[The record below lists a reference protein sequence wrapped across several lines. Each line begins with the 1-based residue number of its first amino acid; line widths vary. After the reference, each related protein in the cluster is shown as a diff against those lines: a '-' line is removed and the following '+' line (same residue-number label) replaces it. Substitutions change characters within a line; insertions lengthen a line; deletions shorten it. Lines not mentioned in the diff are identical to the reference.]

1 MIDHLSMNGFF
12 NHSNLAPFV
21 LSSSK
26 DHTGR
31 NHGTIMIII
40 LLIVLFLGTRAEI
53 HAQTPFYQGKTITVI
68 AAASAGSAYDLY
80 ARLMAQFMGKHIPGN
95 PNFIVQN
102 MTGAGS
108 IIGANYLYNVSKP
121 DGLTIGA
128 IQPSIYFNQ
137 LMLQKEVKYDWAK
150 FAWIG
155 SSDKSDYLLYMRAD
169 LPYKTLADVRK
180 AKEPPK
186 CGSTGAG
193 TSGSYMPK
201 LLEEVLG
208 TKFTIVA
215 GYQGGGEIDLAV
227 ERGELHCRS
236 FTIQAYH
243 SREPY
248 HTWRKKSFARILMQT
263 GQSRDPRIAD
273 TPTLRELMDEY
284 KTPENDRRLVPMVL
298 AANDFGRPIVAPPG
312 LVADRL
318 KVLREGFLNTMKD
331 PDLLAEAKRKNFDIT
346 PSSGEDLAALAKQVM
361 SQTPELIARAK
372 RLMEQ

>member
-1 MIDHLSMNGFF
+1 MKPH
-12 NHSNLAPFV
+12 
-21 LSSSK
+21 
-26 DHTGR
+26 
-31 NHGTIMIII
+31 
-40 LLIVLFLGTRAEI
+40 LLILTLVLWTAEAE
-53 HAQTPFYQGKTITVI
+53 AQSSFYQGKTITVL

-80 ARLMAQFMGKHIPGN
+80 ARLMAQFMGKYMPGN
-95 PNFIVQN
+95 PSFIVQN

-108 IIGANYLYNVSKP
+108 IIGANYVYNVSKP

-137 LMLQKEVKYDWAK
+137 LMKQKEVRYDWAK
-150 FAWIG
+150 FGWIG

-201 LLEEVLG
+201 LLEETLG

-227 ERGELHCRS
+227 ERGELHCRA

-248 HTWRKKSFARILMQT
+248 YTWRKKNFARILMQT
-263 GQSRDPRIAD
+263 GQTRDPRLAD
-273 TPTLRELMDEY
+273 VPTLRELMDEH
-284 KTPENDRRLVPMVL
+284 KTPEADRRMVPMVL
-298 AANDFGRPIVAPPG
+298 AATDFGRPIVAPPG
-312 LVADRL
+312 IPTDRL
-318 KVLREGFLNTMKD
+318 KIFREAFLKTMKD
-331 PDLLAEAKRKNFDIT
+331 PKLLAEAKRKNFDIT
-346 PSSGEDLAALAKQVM
+346 PSTGEELEALAKLVM
-361 SQTPELIARAK
+361 AQPPDVVERVK
-372 RLMEQ
+372 VLMEQ

>member
-1 MIDHLSMNGFF
+1 LSRAE
-12 NHSNLAPFV
+12 LTDTPYI
-21 LSSSK
+21 LTPK
-26 DHTGR
+26 DD
-31 NHGTIMIII
+31 IMKKY
-40 LLIVLFLGTRAEI
+40 LLFLMGILWTAEAW
-53 HAQTPFYQGKTITVI
+53 AQNPFYQGKTITVL

-80 ARLMAQFMGKHIPGN
+80 ARLMAQFMGKYIPGN
-95 PNFIVQN
+95 PSFIVQN

-108 IIGANYLYNVSKP
+108 IIGANYLYNISKA

-137 LMLQKEVKYDWAK
+137 LMKQKEVRYDWAK
-150 FAWIG
+150 FTWLG

-169 LPYKTLADVRK
+169 MPYKSLADVRK

-201 LLEEVLG
+201 LLEETLG

-227 ERGELHCRS
+227 ERGELHCRA

-248 HTWRKKSFARILMQT
+248 HTWRKKGFARILMQT
-263 GQSRDPRIAD
+263 GQTRDPRLAEV
-273 TPTLRELMDEY
+273 PTLRELMDEH
-284 KTPENDRRLVPMVL
+284 KTPEADRRLVPMVL
-298 AANDFGRPIVAPPG
+298 AATDFGRPIVAPPG
-312 LVADRL
+312 IPADRM
-318 KVLREGFLNTMKD
+318 KVLREAFLKTMKD
-331 PDLLAEAKRKNFDIT
+331 SELLAEAKRKNFDIT
-346 PSSGEDLAALAKQVM
+346 PSTGEELGALAKHVM
-361 SQTPELIARAK
+361 SQPPEIVERVK
-372 RLMEQ
+372 ILMDQ

>member
-1 MIDHLSMNGFF
+1 M
-12 NHSNLAPFV
+12 
-21 LSSSK
+21 K
-26 DHTGR
+26 R
-31 NHGTIMIII
+31 I
-40 LLIVLFLGTRAEI
+40 LLVAVWLILP
-53 HAQTPFYQGKTITVI
+53 AQASAQSSFYQGKTITVI

-80 ARLMAQFMGKHIPGN
+80 ARLVAQFLGKHIPGN
-95 PNFIVQN
+95 PSFIVQN

-108 IIGANYLYNVSKP
+108 IIGTNYIYNVSKP

-137 LMLQKEVKYDWAK
+137 LMKQQEVKYDWAK
-150 FAWIG
+150 LTWIG

-215 GYQGGGEIDLAV
+215 GYRGGGEIDLAV
-227 ERGELHCRS
+227 ERGELHCRA

-248 HTWRKKSFARILMQT
+248 HTWRKKGFARILMQT
-263 GQSRDPRIAD
+263 GPTRDPRLAD
-273 TPTLRELMDEY
+273 VSTLRELMDEH
-284 KTPENDRRLVPMVL
+284 KTPESERRLVPMVL
-298 AANDFGRPIVAPPG
+298 AATDFGRPIVAPPG
-312 LVADRL
+312 VPPDR
-318 KVLREGFLNTMKD
+318 VRILREAFLKTLKD
-331 PDLLAEAKRKNFDIT
+331 PELLAEAKRKNFDIT
-346 PSSGEDLAALAKQVM
+346 PSTGEELEALARHVM
-361 SQTPELIARAK
+361 SQPPEIVNRVK
-372 RLMEQ
+372 GLMEQ